1 MKSWIKSLLN
11 GLLMGLIILGSLP
24 ALADP
29 YGVNIDH
36 RAMDQERR
44 IQEGVLSG
52 QLTPGEFQRLEQE
65 QALIRATEA
74 QMRADGHLSQWE
86 RGRLNRMLA
95 RSSQNIHAL
104 KHNRWKA
111 APGN

>member
-29 YGVNIDH
+29 YGVDIGH
-36 RAMDQERR
+36 RALDQERR

-52 QLTPGEFQRLEQE
+52 QLTPGEFQLLERE
-65 QALIRATEA
+65 QARFRATEA
-74 QMRADGHLSQWE
+74 RMWADGHLSRGE
-86 RGRLNRMLA
+86 RARLNRMQA
-95 RSSQNIHAL
+95 RNSRDIYDL
-104 KHNRWKA
+104 KHNRQRV
-111 APGN
+111 AP